1 MAQQLR
7 ILVFPPED
15 PSSTPNTLV
24 GQLTIACN
32 SNTKGNSLLTCTY
45 TCPIPTYLQKVN
57 IHKTTTTMDYE
68 C

>member
-7 ILVFPPED
+7 ILVVPPED

-32 SNTKGNSLLTCTY
+32 SNTRGNSLLTCTY
-45 TCPIPTYLQKVN
+45 TRQYPHTYK
-57 IHKTTTTMDYE
+57 K
-68 C
+68 